1 MMRAAILLASVSIQM
16 CIGGLYAWS
25 SLVPS
30 LKDSYGLTTAQTQLI
45 FGSLIAVF
53 TLSMIYAGRLLE
65 QRGPKLVAG
74 IGGVLFGSGYVMA
87 SLSGG
92 SFLWMFWGIS
102 VVAGIGTGFCYV
114 CALAMCLGWFP
125 ERKGLAT
132 GVGVAGFGGGAILLS
147 RLVNMLF
154 EQNMDVLV
162 VLRWMG
168 GICGV
173 IILGAALLLKRVPS
187 AGPPSFDSRLM
198 GQSLVRDRF
207 FWALVVGMFCG
218 TSAGLLVIGNL
229 TPIALAI
236 GFSPAVATT
245 AIGAFALG
253 NAGGRI
259 VWGWIADKSG
269 PGVIT
274 LSLAVLALAIC
285 GLLPIS
291 TRSGNF
297 PTLAMLVGFGFGG
310 CFVVYATQ
318 TASRYGIDRVASIY
332 PFVFLA
338 YGLGGIVG
346 PWIGGCLYDMTE
358 SYTPAVVTAVGIV
371 LSGLLGS
378 LWLIRTSARSDSV
391 ESSRMP
397 ISARAAHPER

>member
-1 MMRAAILLASVSIQM
+1 MMRAVILLASVCIQM

-25 SLVPS
+25 SYIHPLRV
-30 LKDSYGLTTAQTQLI
+30 SYGLSTAQTQLI
-45 FGSLIAVF
+45 FGGLIAVF
-53 TLSMIYAGRLLE
+53 TVSMIYAGLLLE

-92 SFLWMFWGIS
+92 SFLWMCLGIS

-114 CALAMCLGWFP
+114 CALAMCMGWFP
-125 ERKGLAT
+125 ERKGVAT
-132 GVGVAGFGGGAILLS
+132 GVGVAGFGGGAVLLS
-147 RLVNMLF
+147 RLVDLLF

-162 VLRWMG
+162 VLRWV
-168 GICGV
+168 GV
-173 IILGAALLLKRVPS
+173 AYGAIILGAAFLLKS
-187 AGPPSFDSRLM
+187 APFGGRPPSDSPLIRRDLM
-198 GQSLVRDRF
+198 QDRF

-229 TPIALAI
+229 SPIALAI
-236 GFSPAVATT
+236 GLPPAVATT
-245 AIGAFALG
+245 AVGAFAIG

-274 LSLAVLALAIC
+274 LSLAVLAATIV
-285 GLLPIS
+285 GLLPMP

-297 PTLAMLVGFGFGG
+297 PALAMAVGFGFGG

-318 TASRYGIDRVASIY
+318 TASRYGVDRVASIY
-332 PFVFLA
+332 PLVFLA
-338 YGLGGIVG
+338 YGVGGIVG
-346 PWIGGCLYDMTE
+346 PWVGGCLYDMTE
-358 SYTPAVVTAVGIV
+358 SYTPAVVAGVGIV
-371 LSGLLGS
+371 LLGLLAS
-378 LWLIRTSARSDSV
+378 AWLIRTSGRHDS
-391 ESSRMP
+391 
-397 ISARAAHPER
+397 AAVAPSGHKPCQDIG